1 MGHPLPSPAGRVP
14 GRSLSP
20 QLVPTAPD
28 WAPPGLRLCSRDGQ
42 GQWPGEMAQP
52 CLLSE
57 AAHPRRDL
65 LPAAAP
71 LSSPFI
77 CPVCMAELLLSPLL
91 HDLSAHMQIPLR
103 AHARIPTLPV
113 PRPVRA
119 AIPTSPLLVGPASHP
134 VLSPPTAASWQWGVG
149 VPSKRGWHAAVPT
162 VVRDRAYRSI
172 GGQRTGAP
180 GFQPAPA
187 PTLPPLWLVW
197 GLPWTPGHCWG
208 HRNMAFLPTR
218 TLLAPHSI
226 QPPPVVAGA

>member
-20 QLVPTAPD
+20 QLVLTGHHLGYAC
-28 WAPPGLRLCSRDGQ
+28 AAGTGRSSGLGRWLSPACFPR
-42 GQWPGEMAQP
+42 QP
-52 CLLSE
+52 ALEETSYLLL
-57 AAHPRRDL
+57 L
-65 LPAAAP
+65 LPG
-71 LSSPFI
+71 SPFI
-77 CPVCMAELLLSPLL
+77 CPVRMAELLLSPLP

-103 AHARIPTLPV
+103 AHPHIPTLPV
-113 PRPVRA
+113 PRPVHA

-149 VPSKRGWHAAVPT
+149 VPSKRGWHAAVPA
-162 VVRDRAYRSI
+162 VVQDRAYRSI

-208 HRNMAFLPTR
+208 H
-218 TLLAPHSI
+218 
-226 QPPPVVAGA
+226 